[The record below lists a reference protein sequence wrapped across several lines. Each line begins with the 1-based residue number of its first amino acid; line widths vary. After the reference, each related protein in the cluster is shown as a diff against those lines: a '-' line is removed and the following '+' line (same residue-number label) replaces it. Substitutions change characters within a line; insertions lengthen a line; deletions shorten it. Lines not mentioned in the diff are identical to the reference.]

1 MVSAVIAA
9 GGKGTRMG
17 ADKNKVFLPLYG
29 KTVLWHTLRVFE
41 ENDGTDEIILVVG
54 AQETETAERIAA
66 EFPKVAAV
74 TAGGASRQESVYN
87 GILKAKGDIILI
99 HDGARALISGAEI
112 DGAIGDC
119 KKFGAAAVGVRSKDT
134 LKRADGGFIAG
145 TIDRDSCFN
154 IHTPQVFSR
163 DIILAAHERARADGF
178 SATDDCMLVE
188 KYGGCKIR
196 ITEGSYENIKLTT
209 PEDMELAERIL
220 QMRNLR

>member
-29 KTVLWHTLRVFE
+29 KTVLWHTLRAFE

-54 AQETETAERIAA
+54 AHETETAKSIAA

-74 TAGGASRQESVYN
+74 VAGGATRQESVYN
-87 GILKAKGDIILI
+87 GILKTGGDIVLI

-119 KKFGAAAVGVRSKDT
+119 RKFGAAAVGVRSKDT

-145 TIDRDSCFN
+145 TIDRDNCYH
-154 IHTPQVFSR
+154 IHTPQVFFR
-163 DIILAAHERARADGF
+163 DIILAAHEKAREDGF

-188 KYGGCKIR
+188 KYGGCKIK
-196 ITEGSYENIKLTT
+196 ITEGSYENIKITT
-209 PEDMELAERIL
+209 PEDMELAEKIL
-220 QMRNLR
+220 QRRRFK